1 MSRRLSFS
9 LTALVALAAFTI
21 APSAFARSQ
30 WSIGIGFPGVSIGY
44 SDYGRHGHGWGGNY
58 YGGYGG
64 YGGYYAPI
72 HHRPAYHGSYYSYG
86 PSYYGA
92 SYYSRGYYGP
102 SYYGPSYYAPVSYG
116 ASYYYSRP
124 ASVVYYDR
132 EPVRVHR
139 TSRRHSDGYRDDDR
153 DDDRDDGYRRASY
166 YDRDAGYR
174 R

>member
-9 LTALVALAAFTI
+9 LPAMFALAALAI

-44 SDYGRHGHGWGGNY
+44 SDYGRYGHGWGGNY
-58 YGGYGG
+58 HGGYGGYGG
-64 YGGYYAPI
+64 YGAYYAPI
-72 HHRPAYHGSYYSYG
+72 HHRPAYRG
-86 PSYYGA
+86 PYYGA
-92 SYYSRGYYGP
+92 SYYSP
-102 SYYGPSYYAPVSYG
+102 VYYGPSYYAPVSYG

-124 ASVVYYDR
+124 ATVIYYDR
-132 EPVRVHR
+132 EPPRHHR
-139 TSRRHSDGYRDDDR
+139 TSRSHYSDGYR

-166 YDRDAGYR
+166 YDRDADYR